1 MGGKS
6 VNYVRAG
13 DMALGRSEAHYVML
27 KAAQSHLVSRSH
39 ALSARGSG
47 DMGSTSSHWLRAAQG
62 AQSRTEPHRAAQ
74 NVLQMWMCEQAY
86 SNICPLL
93 PKPYSS
99 YRPNNIPLSEHQR
112 TRLY

>member
-13 DMALGRSEAHYVML
+13 DMALGCSEARYVML

-47 DMGSTSSHWLRAAQG
+47 DMGSTSSHRLRAAQG
-62 AQSRTEPHRAAQ
+62 AQSRAEPHRAAQ
-74 NVLQMWMCEQAY
+74 NRLQMKQWVSGNREGY
-86 SNICPLL
+86 T
-93 PKPYSS
+93 SS
-99 YRPNNIPLSEHQR
+99 FGRVPHQVAHHK
-112 TRLY
+112 TRSTQGILKGI